1 MAGVSDD
8 QPHLAAS
15 SIYHVAVDPETI
27 IKWNTKKNKA
37 FFDDTNKELLLLKP
51 QGVIKRIPIDG
62 IASKKQY
69 QMPLEDVKAIK
80 FSPDG
85 SFITLQRTDSDVEF
99 YNTHDNF
106 RFKQPIKTNPKV
118 ENKILG
124 FFWTNSANLIIITRQ
139 GVELFALSKSNTL
152 TRVNEFKLAVNWFVY
167 SAQLRILLLSTGPK
181 ENVMHGL
188 HFKLQPNK
196 WLQLPKFTIQ
206 LSSEKELLREKDLFI
221 SLVYSKVYC
230 IHAYA
235 KQREL
240 HLYHLTTDAIK
251 KQLVIDLH
259 ATGTCFIS
267 VIDNLIVAHNVSQKV
282 SMIFDINARHPRD
295 NHISFPLA
303 APLPLAPIKLPQK
316 SKPAEMAPSSPGDSF
331 SELYEE
337 WQFVLPR
344 HAVDNRC
351 GYVFSFHI
359 ALDAVC
365 LSFSDR
371 IKLVDFLVRRS
382 GAKEMVLQALRQM
395 IEEKEPLITIAQ
407 IFDMLN
413 DILLAHTAEQSRI
426 AAGGA
431 SNLASSNPAGD
442 FTNSP
447 AGSAPNSPTPSR
459 SPSASGGLNTSSTLT
474 LDGFSSAIR
483 QADDLSSRRT
493 EYFMNEYKRQ
503 QQKAAGAPGD
513 DLSGSSSSSSS
524 SSGATSAP
532 AVKPAKTVD
541 GKTVIEQEDM
551 YEQVFVPIEERRSAD
566 HKTMVAVIEEYIR
579 SLSFHR
585 LQVHSFIYELII
597 DLLVR
602 NNRFYQL
609 HQLLQYHVLSDSIHV
624 ACQLLSLA
632 SSYPAAMQL
641 SLDMFKRLGEPH
653 QILEILLSQN
663 MLLQAMR
670 FLKSLPTPVDVRA
683 FVPRFLSEARK
694 MNDMPLF
701 FTAFNFFRSR
711 GELDPK
717 ECKDHITFFDTT
729 NSIAELVP
737 PNTSPPFR
745 PS

>member
-1 MAGVSDD
+1 
-8 QPHLAAS
+8 
-15 SIYHVAVDPETI
+15 
-27 IKWNTKKNKA
+27 
-37 FFDDTNKELLLLKP
+37 
-51 QGVIKRIPIDG
+51 
-62 IASKKQY
+62 
-69 QMPLEDVKAIK
+69 
-80 FSPDG
+80 
-85 SFITLQRTDSDVEF
+85 
-99 YNTHDNF
+99 
-106 RFKQPIKTNPKV
+106 
-118 ENKILG
+118 
-124 FFWTNSANLIIITRQ
+124 
-139 GVELFALSKSNTL
+139 
-152 TRVNEFKLAVNWFVY
+152 
-167 SAQLRILLLSTGPK
+167 
-181 ENVMHGL
+181 
-188 HFKLQPNK
+188 
-196 WLQLPKFTIQ
+196 
-206 LSSEKELLREKDLFI
+206 
-221 SLVYSKVYC
+221 
-230 IHAYA
+230 
-235 KQREL
+235 
-240 HLYHLTTDAIK
+240 
-251 KQLVIDLH
+251 VIDLH

-303 APLPLAPIKLPQK
+303 APLPLAPIKLPPK
-316 SKPAEMAPSSPGDSF
+316 SKASDAAASSSSDSS

-344 HAVDNRC
+344 HAVDARR

-382 GAKEMVLQALRQM
+382 GAKDMVLQALRQM

-413 DILLAHTAEQSRI
+413 DILLAHTAEQNRI
-426 AAGGA
+426 AAGGTNHA
-431 SNLASSNPAGD
+431 SNSAGD

-474 LDGFSSAIR
+474 LDGFSSVIL

-503 QQKAAGAPGD
+503 QQKA
-513 DLSGSSSSSSS
+513 SGSSGDDSSNSASSSTSPGS
-524 SSGATSAP
+524 MSAP
-532 AVKPAKTVD
+532 TSKPAKTVD

-663 MLLQAMR
+663 MVR
-670 FLKSLPTPVDVRA
+670 PRDPPSLSVRLPV
-683 FVPRFLSEARK
+683 VPSL
-694 MNDMPLF
+694 
-701 FTAFNFFRSR
+701 TA
-711 GELDPK
+711 
-717 ECKDHITFFDTT
+717 DHF
-729 NSIAELVP
+729 SM
-737 PNTSPPFR
+737 
-745 PS
+745 